1 MAETKTQ
8 SGSDAQG
15 SIRTHSGYVVSD
27 RMDKTAVVVFE
38 RRTKHSLYKKYIRR
52 STRIKVHDPE
62 NNARVGDF
70 VEVSDSRPRSRDK
83 SWMLIRVIERANQ
96 IEG

>member
-1 MAETKTQ
+1 MAETRAKGDNEAQ
-8 SGSDAQG
+8 SSV
-15 SIRTHSGYVVSD
+15 RTHSGYVVSD

-62 NNARVGDF
+62 NNAQVGDF
-70 VEVSDSRPRSRDK
+70 VEVSDSRPRSRNK
-83 SWMLIRVIERANQ
+83 SWMLVRVIERAN
-96 IEG
+96 